1 MQIEMFSLFGC
12 VNLVFSI
19 ERKSVLE
26 NSIFVIEEWNS
37 TEWIILRRVVC
48 VVSRCNIWL
57 SIVEPET
64 SVFWFECLS
73 KLSQD
78 FVCVWIE
85 IIKTESLLITNAH
98 FYKVAIISNKYTRPF
113 LLECISIR
121 LINYWGVWEDPLNLW
136 EDLMP

>member
-1 MQIEMFSLFGC
+1 
-12 VNLVFSI
+12 VFSI

-37 TEWIILRRVVC
+37 AEWIILRRVVC

-64 SVFWFECLS
+64 SVFWFEGLS
-73 KLSQD
+73 KCSQN
-78 FVCVWIE
+78 FVSVRIE
-85 IIKTESLLITNAH
+85 IIETESLLIINAH
-98 FYKVAIISNKYTRPF
+98 FYKVAIITNKYTRPF
-113 LLECISIR
+113 FLELISIR
-121 LINYWGVWEDPLNLW
+121 LINKWAVWEDPLNFW